1 MKRLIQNSKYLS
13 HGNQNELASLSLWIV
28 CDPDT
33 ESGRQLLLDAVEFHV
48 CSIIKEFSFIK
59 KIKFIYRPRT
69 ATVDWLFSFNRTI
82 QIIIYLKKQFIK
94 LLISLIRNKQVYLLK
109 KS

>member
-1 MKRLIQNSKYLS
+1 LFINSFLTIKDEDMKRLIQNSKYLS

-48 CSIIKEFSFIK
+48 CSII
-59 KIKFIYRPRT
+59 
-69 ATVDWLFSFNRTI
+69 
-82 QIIIYLKKQFIK
+82 
-94 LLISLIRNKQVYLLK
+94 
-109 KS
+109 